1 MADVKSPSFLIGN
14 ATVMLAPQATDVFSL
29 TPTLHSVGMV
39 KNVNLSVESDSI
51 ELRNGILQNLVDS
64 KKSNVRMNVTFEG
77 YEFSAA
83 NLYRAL
89 GFATNATIQRK
100 RGVLASAAASGATT
114 LSVNSSPVPG
124 DAASAITAIGDIPSG
139 STLVIQKAN
148 APDVVFPVRTTAVA
162 SGAGPYS
169 LTVSA
174 IPTGMSFDVGD
185 IVWVVNEMAV
195 GDQRTEDFFC
205 MKIAGTLSNH
215 NVPLVVIFPKVK
227 IMRGFQLQFSETDY
241 ANLPFEVSP
250 YFLAQSEVTGRLA
263 EIGSTVNGKAYIGA

>member
-29 TPTLHSVGMV
+29 TPALHSVGMV
-39 KNVNLSVESDSI
+39 KNVNLGVESDSI

-77 YEFSAA
+77 YEFTAA

-89 GFATNATIQRK
+89 GYATGGTIQRK
-100 RGVLASAAASGATT
+100 RGTLTSAAAAAATT
-114 LSVNSSPVPG
+114 ISIASYPVPG
-124 DAASAITAIGDIPSG
+124 DSASGITAIGDIPSG
-139 STLVIQKAN
+139 STIVIQKAN
-148 APDVVFPVRTTAVA
+148 QPDVVFPVRTTAAA
-162 SGAGPYS
+162 SGSGPYS
-169 LTVSA
+169 LTISA

-227 IMRGFQLQFSETDY
+227 VMRGFQLQFSETDY

-250 YFLAQSEVTGRLA
+250 YFLAQSEIAGRLS
-263 EIGSTVNGKAYIGA
+263 EIGTSVNGKAYIGA